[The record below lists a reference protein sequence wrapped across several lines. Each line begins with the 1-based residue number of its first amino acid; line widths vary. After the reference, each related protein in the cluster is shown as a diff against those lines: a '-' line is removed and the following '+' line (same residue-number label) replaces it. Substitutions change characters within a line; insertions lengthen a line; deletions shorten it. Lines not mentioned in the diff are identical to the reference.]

1 MRRTPGRL
9 RGYHLII
16 YDFRPINRSINEK
29 HEELIFG

>member
-1 MRRTPGRL
+1 MYHTPDQR

-16 YDFRPINRSINEK
+16 YDFRPINPSINEK